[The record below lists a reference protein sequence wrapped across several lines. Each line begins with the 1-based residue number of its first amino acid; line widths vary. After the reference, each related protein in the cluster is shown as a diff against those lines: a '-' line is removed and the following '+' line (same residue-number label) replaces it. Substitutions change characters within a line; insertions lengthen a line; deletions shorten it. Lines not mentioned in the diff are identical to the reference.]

1 MDDDASRSELPRHVA
16 IIMDGNRRWAAARH
30 LPRKLGHQR
39 GVEAVRRT
47 VRGAGELGIEFL
59 TLYSF
64 SSENWSRP
72 AEEVNDLMGLL
83 HRFIKADLRELAA
96 NGVRVTIIGERKSL
110 SPDLNAL
117 IKEAEDSTKHNTKL
131 RLLIAFNYGSQDE
144 ILSAARQIAEKAQRG
159 ELDPKTISREDFEK
173 HLYTAGIPAPD
184 LIIRTS
190 GEMRLSNFLLWQSA
204 YSEFL
209 FTDTLW
215 PDFDKS
221 HLADAIR
228 QYGARE
234 RRFGAKA

>member
-16 IIMDGNRRWAAARH
+16 IIMDGNRRWAAARR

-47 VRGAGELGIEFL
+47 VRGAGELGVEFL

-110 SPDLNAL
+110 SPDLNNL
-117 IKEAEDSTKHNTKL
+117 IREAEDSTKHNTKL
-131 RLLIAFNYGSQDE
+131 RLLIAFNYGGQDE
-144 ILSAARQIAEKAQRG
+144 ILSAVRQITAKVQRG
-159 ELDPKTISREDFEK
+159 DLDPEKLSREDIEN
-173 HLYTAGIPAPD
+173 HLYTSGIPAPD

-215 PDFDKS
+215 PDFNKS